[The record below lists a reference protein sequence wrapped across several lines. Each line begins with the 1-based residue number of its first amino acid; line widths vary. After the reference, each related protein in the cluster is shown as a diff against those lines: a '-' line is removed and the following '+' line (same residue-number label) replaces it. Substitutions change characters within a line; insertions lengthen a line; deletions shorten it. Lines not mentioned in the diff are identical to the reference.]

1 MKLVSFRT
9 FRCVYIVA
17 VLILLLASVSDKAA
31 AANASYKSV
40 LLMDYD
46 SGEILEQEHA
56 HDAVIPA
63 SLVKMMVLYL
73 TMEQIQAGKL
83 HFSDVVTVS
92 EWASKMGGQQVYLSK
107 GEMFTLEELLEA
119 MVIGSANDAA
129 VAVAEYLAGSTDACV
144 ALMNAK
150 AKELGMTET
159 VFANVHGLPPSKG
172 QVDNVTSAYDIA
184 LLGRALLQHFPQ
196 VLNWTS
202 TVKITFRNDTLP
214 IANSN
219 RYLLRNVEGVDGLKT
234 GYHRK
239 SGFNV
244 CVTAK
249 RGERRLIA
257 VIMGSPTKIDRNR
270 AAKELLKN
278 GFSAFENV
286 SQLNP

>member
-1 MKLVSFRT
+1 MKYNTFRT
-9 FRCVYIVA
+9 FCS
-17 VLILLLASVSDKAA
+17 VLIATFILLLTSSLSLAA
-31 AANASYKSV
+31 AKDSAYKAI

-46 SGEILEQEHA
+46 SGEILTEEHA

-73 TMEQIQAGKL
+73 TLEQIQAGKL
-83 HFSDVVTVS
+83 HFSDNVTVS

-107 GEMFTLEELLEA
+107 GEVFTLEELIEA
-119 MVIGSANDAA
+119 MIIGSANDAA

-150 AKELGMTET
+150 AKELGMADTT
-159 VFANVHGLPPSKG
+159 FANVHGLPPSKG

-184 LLGRALLQHFPQ
+184 LLGRALLQRFPQ

-202 TVKITFRNDTLP
+202 TVKIMFRNDTLP

-249 RGERRLIA
+249 RGQRRLIG
-257 VIMGSPTKIDRNR
+257 VVMGSPSKIDRNR
-270 AAKELLKN
+270 AAKELLKE
-278 GFSAFENV
+278 GFSTFEKV
-286 SQLNP
+286 SQLSE

>member
-1 MKLVSFRT
+1 MMLFVPVSGM
-9 FRCVYIVA
+9 
-17 VLILLLASVSDKAA
+17 AA
-31 AANASYKSV
+31 AKHAAYKSV

-46 SGEILEQEHA
+46 SGEILTEEHA

-83 HFSDVVTVS
+83 HFSDTVTIS

-107 GEMFTLEELLEA
+107 GETFTLEELIEA
-119 MVIGSANDAA
+119 MVVGSANDAA

-150 AKELGMTET
+150 AKALGMTET
-159 VFANVHGLPPSKG
+159 TFANVHGLPPSKG

-184 LLGRALLQHFPQ
+184 VLGRALLQRFPQ

-202 TVKITFRNDTLP
+202 TVRTTFRNDTLP
-214 IANSN
+214 IANTN
-219 RYLLRNVEGVDGLKT
+219 RYLLRNVDGVDGLKT

-270 AAKELLKN
+270 AAKALLKE
-278 GFSAFENV
+278 GFSTFETV
-286 SQLNP
+286 SQLSQ

>member
-1 MKLVSFRT
+1 MT
-9 FRCVYIVA
+9 HCVYIAA
-17 VLILLLASVSDKAA
+17 VLILLLAAAPGMAA

-73 TMEQIQAGKL
+73 TMEQIQADKL
-83 HFSDVVTVS
+83 HFSDIVTIS

-249 RGERRLIA
+249 RGDRRLIA

-278 GFSAFENV
+278 GFSTFEKV
-286 SQLNP
+286 SQLNQ